1 VTSLGRGHPLSET
14 YHSRVAQSQDFSVIV
29 SDHHNRRGTGKTVLS
44 LKLAAAMDRTEEGL
58 TSEKVS
64 LSPEELAAAY
74 IDQPRGSALVLD
86 EAEAGLSKYR
96 AGSSANM
103 AMRQLVSMGRIEEKY
118 LVLNLPAAGELDRD
132 LQALCDWW
140 VLVERRG
147 LAQGHA
153 LTYHPYQQK
162 PMTPKTEVIEWSEL
176 QDPQLQQLYEEL
188 TDEKRAHLRGE
199 TSDAQHLTQAQHR
212 KLLQQAEEAAS
223 ISTRDRIIRQLRE
236 ETDLTQREIAAAVG
250 LSRSRVASIATADD

>member
-14 YHSRVAQSQDFSVIV
+14 YHSRVAQNQDFSVIV

-64 LSPEELAAAY
+64 LNPEELAAAY
-74 IDQPRGSALVLD
+74 TELPPGSALVLD

-140 VLVERRG
+140 LLVERRG

-153 LTYHPYQQK
+153 LTYHPYKQR
-162 PMTPKTEVIEWSEL
+162 PLTPKTETVEWSDLE
-176 QDPQLQQLYEEL
+176 DPQLLEVYEEL
-188 TDEKRAHLRGE
+188 TAEKRRHLRGE
-199 TSDAQHLTQAQHR
+199 SSEAQHLTQAQHR
-212 KLLQQAEEAAS
+212 QLLEQAEETAS
-223 ISTRDRIIRQLRE
+223 IRTRDRIIRQLRE

>member
-1 VTSLGRGHPLSET
+1 
-14 YHSRVAQSQDFSVIV
+14 
-29 SDHHNRRGTGKTVLS
+29 
-44 LKLAAAMDRTEEGL
+44 
-58 TSEKVS
+58 
-64 LSPEELAAAY
+64 
-74 IDQPRGSALVLD
+74 
-86 EAEAGLSKYR
+86 
-96 AGSSANM
+96 
-103 AMRQLVSMGRIEEKY
+103 
-118 LVLNLPAAGELDRD
+118 
-132 LQALCDWW
+132 

>member
-1 VTSLGRGHPLSET
+1 
-14 YHSRVAQSQDFSVIV
+14 VAQNQDFSVIV

-118 LVLNLPAAGELDRD
+118 LVMNLPAAGELDRD
-132 LQALCDWW
+132 LQALCDW
-140 VLVERRG
+140 
-147 LAQGHA
+147 
-153 LTYHPYQQK
+153 QK
-162 PMTPKTEVIEWSEL
+162 PMTPKTEVIEWTDL
-176 QDPQLQQLYEEL
+176 QDPQLLEVYDEL
-188 TDEKRAHLRGE
+188 TEEKRAHLRGE
-199 TSDAQHLTQAQHR
+199 TSDAQHLTQQQHR
-212 KLLQQAEEAAS
+212 QLLEQAEEAAS

-250 LSRSRVASIATADD
+250 LSRSRVASIATAGD

>member
-1 VTSLGRGHPLSET
+1 VTALGRGHPLSET
-14 YHSRVAQSQDFSVIV
+14 YHSRVAQNQDFSVIV

-118 LVLNLPAAGELDRD
+118 LVMNLPAAGELDRD
-132 LQALCDWW
+132 LQALCDW
-140 VLVERRG
+140 
-147 LAQGHA
+147 
-153 LTYHPYQQK
+153 
-162 PMTPKTEVIEWSEL
+162 
-176 QDPQLQQLYEEL
+176 
-188 TDEKRAHLRGE
+188 
-199 TSDAQHLTQAQHR
+199 
-212 KLLQQAEEAAS
+212 
-223 ISTRDRIIRQLRE
+223 STRDRIIRQLRE

-250 LSRSRVASIATADD
+250 LSRSRVASIATAGD